1 MKINDHKLY
10 DIQLSVEELD
20 ALHGAERAI
29 TDVIVLFGPGGALVA
44 SETGERVEMSELNRV
59 RAILDFFQ
67 DHRIF
72 ERI

>member
-1 MKINDHKLY
+1 MKINERKLY
-10 DIQLSVEELD
+10 DIQLSVEELE
-20 ALHGAERAI
+20 ALHSAERAI
-29 TDVIVLFGPGGALVA
+29 TDVIVQFGPGGALVA
-44 SETGERVEMSELNRV
+44 GETGESVEMSELNRV

>member
-1 MKINDHKLY
+1 MKINNRKLY
-10 DIQLSVEELD
+10 DVQLSVEELE

-29 TDVIVLFGPGGALVA
+29 TDVIVLFGTEGALVA
-44 SETGERVEMSELNRV
+44 GETGECVELSELNRV

-72 ERI
+72 ERV